1 MKIEHGGSTHV
12 GRVRERNEDSF
23 RVVPAEHL
31 YVVADGMGGHEG
43 GAEASRIAVDSIS
56 EFFRR
61 TESAEGGT
69 WPHIATWIH
78 DQHACRLV
86 SSIQYAHRGV
96 VDAAW
101 RRPGGPSIMGTTVVA
116 LLFADGQVYVAHVGD
131 SRAYRFMDE
140 RLIQIT
146 TDHTVVEDIK
156 RRYQLT
162 RDQQKSLGSI
172 KHLVARALGGRETG
186 DVEVDMTVIVPA
198 PGETFVLCSDG
209 LTNELTDDG
218 IAGILSTTDSLQ
230 DAADRLIKAAVDA
243 GGSDNVTVI
252 LARYVEGDEEDEEF
266 VPFVEEDTQESTL
279 LAIPPEEDDL
289 AGP

>member
-1 MKIEHGGSTHV
+1 MKIEHGGGTHV
-12 GRVRERNEDSF
+12 GRVREQNEDLF
-23 RVVPAEHL
+23 LVVPAEHL

-56 EFFRR
+56 EFFRQ

-69 WPHIATWIH
+69 WPHIATRIH

-101 RRPGGPSIMGTTVVA
+101 RRSGGPTIMGTTVVA
-116 LLFADGQVYVAHVGD
+116 LLFAGGQAYVAHVGD
-131 SRAYRFMDE
+131 SRAYRFMDG
-140 RLIQIT
+140 RLIQVT

-162 RDQQKSLGSI
+162 RDQQQSLGSI

-186 DVEVDMTVIVPA
+186 DVEVDITVTMPA
-198 PGETFVLCSDG
+198 PGETFILCTDG

-230 DAADRLIKAAVDA
+230 EAADRLIKAAVDA

-252 LARYVEGDEEDEEF
+252 LARYVKEDEEEEEF
-266 VPFVEEDTQESTL
+266 SPFVEEDTMESTT
-279 LAIPPEEDDL
+279 LAIPFDLDD
-289 AGP
+289 